1 MHITTYREIAM
12 KTPAEVA
19 EALKDIYETDFGG
32 KARGRYQISRPALRE
47 LSGRGRLEESTVE
60 AIVSEAYE
68 LGFVVTDLGDDF
80 SVVEVDVMRSYRKV
94 PSRVI
99 QSLAA

>member
-1 MHITTYREIAM
+1 M
-12 KTPAEVA
+12 KTPNEVA
-19 EALKDIYETDFGG
+19 NALKKIYESTFGG
-32 KARGRYQISRPALRE
+32 KDRGRYQISRQSLRE
-47 LSGRGRLEESTVE
+47 LSERGRLEDSTVD

-94 PSRVI
+94 PVRVI
-99 QSLAA
+99 SEHA